1 MEQNRNDD
9 TIMASLYFHIPYC
22 EHKCIY
28 CDFYSIEN
36 MTSMDSFLHA
46 LEKEIVLRAD
56 EIHDPIETI
65 FFGGGTPSL
74 LSLHQF
80 ESIFAHINKHFQ
92 ITSNAEITCES
103 NPGTVELGKLKEFRS
118 VGFNRISFGIQSFH
132 DDDLKFLTRIHSA
145 EEAERAIESAYR
157 AGFENVSCDLIFALP
172 NQTPKRWEENLRR
185 AIALKPK
192 HISAYA
198 LIVEEQT
205 PLATM
210 VKNKLVAPL
219 PDEEDAALYEMTIE
233 TLTAQGYEQYEVS
246 NFAQSGFQSRHNI
259 NYWNHADYIGFGPS
273 AHSFV
278 KNSSYSGK
286 RWWNVRSIQSY
297 CEMLNRNEFPIVGS
311 EEIDR
316 KKFFTE
322 EIFLGL
328 RSSGIDLK
336 KLYSLYGED
345 VFSVKQNEIAEMQD
359 EGLLT
364 QKNNIIT
371 LTSKGYA
378 ICDEI
383 AGKLIL

>member
-1 MEQNRNDD
+1 VP
-9 TIMASLYFHIPYC
+9 SLYLHIPFC

-36 MTSMDSFLHA
+36 MDSKERFLRS
-46 LEKEIVLRAD
+46 LEIEIQMRAERFD
-56 EIHDPIETI
+56 HTQTIETI

-74 LSLHQF
+74 LTKQQFDRIFSLLHKYF
-80 ESIFAHINKHFQ
+80 RIESD
-92 ITSNAEITCES
+92 AEITCES
-103 NPGTVELGKLKEFRS
+103 NPGTVELNKLTDFRS

-145 EEAERAIESAYR
+145 DEAERAVESAYR
-157 AGFENVSCDLIFALP
+157 AGFTNVSCDLIFALP
-172 NQTPKRWEENLRR
+172 HQTPERWRENLRR
-185 AIALKPK
+185 AIALAPK

-198 LIVEEQT
+198 LIVEDQT

-219 PDEEDAALYEMTIE
+219 PDEEDAELYEITID
-233 TLTAQGYEQYEVS
+233 TLTSHGYQQYEVS
-246 NFAQSGFQSRHNI
+246 NFAQPGYLSRHNY

-273 AHSFV
+273 AHSF
-278 KNSSYSGK
+278 KKDSSTGGR

-297 CEMLNRNEFPIVGS
+297 CDALERNEFPESGN
-311 EEIDR
+311 EMIDR

-328 RSSGIDLK
+328 RSTGIDLK
-336 KLYSLYGED
+336 KLYPLYGED
-345 VFSVKQNEIAEMQD
+345 VFSVRQAEIAEMER
-359 EGLLT
+359 EGLLIRS
-364 QKNNIIT
+364 QNIIS

-378 ICDEI
+378 VCDEI
-383 AGKLIL
+383 AAKLIF

>member
-1 MEQNRNDD
+1 
-9 TIMASLYFHIPYC
+9 MASLYLHIPFC

-36 MTSMDSFLHA
+36 MDSKERFLKA
-46 LEKEIVLRAD
+46 LETEIRLRAERFD
-56 EIHDPIETI
+56 HTQSVETI

-74 LSLHQF
+74 LTKQQF
-80 ESIFAHINKHFQ
+80 ERIFSLLHKYFRIDAD
-92 ITSNAEITCES
+92 AEITCES
-103 NPGTVELGKLKEFRS
+103 NPGTVELGKLSDFRS

-145 EEAERAIESAYR
+145 EEAERAVESAYT
-157 AGFENVSCDLIFALP
+157 AGFDNVSCDLIFALP
-172 NQTPKRWEENLRR
+172 NQTPERWSENLRR
-185 AIALKPK
+185 AVALKPK

-219 PDEEDAALYEMTIE
+219 PDEEDAELYEITID
-233 TLTAQGYEQYEVS
+233 TLTSNGYRQYEVS
-246 NFAQSGFQSRHNI
+246 NFAQPGFLSRHNF

-273 AHSFV
+273 AHSFC
-278 KNSSYSGK
+278 KDSSASGK

-297 CEMLNRNEFPIVGS
+297 CDALERNEFPESGN
-311 EEIDR
+311 EFIDR

-328 RSSGIDLK
+328 RSTGIDLK
-336 KLYSLYGED
+336 KLYPLYGED
-345 VFSVKQNEIAEMQD
+345 VFSVRRAEIEQMEK
-359 EGLLT
+359 EGLLIRSRNT
-364 QKNNIIT
+364 IS

-378 ICDEI
+378 VCDEI
-383 AGKLIL
+383 AARLIF

>member
-1 MEQNRNDD
+1 MP
-9 TIMASLYFHIPYC
+9 SLYLHIPFC

-36 MTSMDSFLHA
+36 MDSKERFLKS
-46 LEKEIVLRAD
+46 LETEIRMRAERFD
-56 EIHDPIETI
+56 HTQTIETI

-74 LSLHQF
+74 LTKQQF
-80 ESIFAHINKHFQ
+80 ERIFSLLHKYFRIDP
-92 ITSNAEITCES
+92 NAEITCES
-103 NPGTVELGKLKEFRS
+103 NPGTVELNKLSDFRA

-145 EEAERAIESAYR
+145 EEAERAVESAYR
-157 AGFENVSCDLIFALP
+157 AGFDNVSCDLIFALP
-172 NQTPKRWEENLRR
+172 NQSPERWKENLRR

-219 PDEEDAALYEMTIE
+219 PDEEDAELYEITIE
-233 TLTAQGYEQYEVS
+233 TLTSNGYAQYEVS
-246 NFAQSGFQSRHNI
+246 NFAQPGFHSRHNF
-259 NYWNHADYIGFGPS
+259 NYWNHEDYIGFGPS
-273 AHSFV
+273 AHSFC
-278 KNSSYSGK
+278 KDSSTSGK

-297 CEMLNRNEFPIVGS
+297 CDALERNEFPESGN
-311 EEIDR
+311 EFIDR

-328 RSSGIDLK
+328 RSTGIDLK
-336 KLYSLYGED
+336 KLYPLYGED
-345 VFSVKQNEIAEMQD
+345 VLSVRTNEIAQMER
-359 EGLLT
+359 EGLL
-364 QKNNIIT
+364 IT
-371 LTSKGYA
+371 SANTVSLTSKGYA
-378 ICDEI
+378 VCDEI
-383 AGKLIL
+383 AAQLIF